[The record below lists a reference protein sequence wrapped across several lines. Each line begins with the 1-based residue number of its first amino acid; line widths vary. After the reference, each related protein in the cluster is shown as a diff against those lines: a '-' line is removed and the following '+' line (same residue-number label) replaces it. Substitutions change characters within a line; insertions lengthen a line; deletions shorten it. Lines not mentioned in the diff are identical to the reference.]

1 MYSTRVSNELGAA
14 NSEVARLAVCVV
26 ILMAISEG
34 LLVGSLLILI
44 RNIWGY
50 AYSNEVEVVKYVA
63 ALMPFIATSNF
74 LDSLQCVLSGFPRFL
89 LSLGIF

>member
-1 MYSTRVSNELGAA
+1 
-14 NSEVARLAVCVV
+14 
-26 ILMAISEG
+26 MAISEG
-34 LLVGSLLILI
+34 LLVGSILILI

-63 ALMPFIATSNF
+63 ALMPFVAISHI
-74 LDSLQCVLSGFPRFL
+74 LDSLQCVLSGFPHFL